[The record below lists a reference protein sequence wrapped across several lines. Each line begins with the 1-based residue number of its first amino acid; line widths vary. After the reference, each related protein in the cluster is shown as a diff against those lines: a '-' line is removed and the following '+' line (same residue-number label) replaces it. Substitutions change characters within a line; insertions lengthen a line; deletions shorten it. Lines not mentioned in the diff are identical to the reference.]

1 MVKDTAGDPR
11 ILDVAMGTDGRQLL
25 VVSGLSGS
33 GKTGALATLEDLGW
47 FCIDNLPAGLL
58 LAFAAQTL
66 DARLYPRIAIG
77 IDARNRP
84 EDLRQLPHALSELAA
99 SGVLPRLLF
108 LDSTDEVLVKR
119 YSETRRPHPLSRT
132 GLGLREAIASERSL
146 MKPLRDIADHLIDT
160 SELNVHQL
168 KRRVTVDLGLEAGGL
183 SLLFESF
190 AFKRGVPGE
199 ADFVFDA
206 RSLPNPHWDPRLRP
220 LSGRDQPVREYFEGT
235 PEMERYVEDVRD
247 FLARWL
253 PSAASTER
261 AYLTVAIG
269 CTGGRHRSVYIAEA
283 LAEYFR
289 SRPGQVL
296 CFHRELG

>member
-1 MVKDTAGDPR
+1 MVSPPDQ
-11 ILDVAMGTDGRQLL
+11 RQVL

-58 LAFAAQTL
+58 QAFTAQTL
-66 DARLYPRIAIG
+66 DAHLYPRIAIG

-84 EDLRQLPHALSELAA
+84 EDLRLLPQALSDLAA
-99 SGVLPRLLF
+99 SGVSPRLLF
-108 LDSTDEVLVKR
+108 LDSSDDALLKR

-132 GLGLREAIASERSL
+132 GLGLREAIASERLL

-168 KRRVTVDLGLEAGGL
+168 KRRVTVDLGLESGGL

-206 RSLPNPHWDPRLRP
+206 RSLPNPHWEPRLRP
-220 LSGRDQPVREYFEGT
+220 LSGRDQAVREYFEAAA
-235 PEMERYVEDVRD
+235 EMGQYIADVRG
-247 FLARWL
+247 FLERWL
-253 PSAASTER
+253 PSTASTER

-283 LAEYFR
+283 LAEHFR
-289 SRPGQVL
+289 GRPGQVL